1 MNTIYKHELK
11 TYIKTLL
18 IWFICVGGIGFACIL
33 LFTNMKG
40 EMAGMADSFASM
52 GAFSDAFGMSKL
64 SIATMSGFYSA
75 EVGTVHALGGAMF
88 SAIISTVMLSK
99 EEDGHTGEFLFSLP
113 VSRGKVVVAKWLATV
128 TVIILFNVLCVLFYT
143 VGFAVLGEGVPATEF
158 LLFHTMQ
165 TLMHIE
171 IATICFCISAFM
183 KKNKFALGLGIVL
196 LLYAFDLIARVI
208 PDLSDSKIISPFSY
222 ANASD
227 IISSGEISVIATVIG
242 VIILITCFAVA
253 LRVYTKKDLAS

>member
-99 EEDGHTGEFLFSLP
+99 EEDGHTSEFLFTLP
-113 VSRGKVVVAKWLATV
+113 ISRGKVVVAKCLSAVSLV
-128 TVIILFNVLCVLFYT
+128 TIFNVVSVMVY
-143 VGFAVLGEGVPATEF
+143 VLG
-158 LLFHTMQ
+158 LQ
-165 TLMHIE
+165 T
-171 IATICFCISAFM
+171 ISTSTR
-183 KKNKFALGLGIVL
+183 L
-196 LLYAFDLIARVI
+196 
-208 PDLSDSKIISPFSY
+208 LSDLL
-222 ANASD
+222 
-227 IISSGEISVIATVIG
+227 G
-242 VIILITCFAVA
+242 
-253 LRVYTKKDLAS
+253 